1 MCHRI
6 LVRCHEI
13 KKIDNCRI
21 KLREEI
27 IVLQLITE
35 VVFITFYFFTINCHM
50 LWTSCFLNILF
61 SFREREEKGEKYHV
75 REKEWP
81 LISYLSRPSPRPPCG
96 RTLKAGLCPPW
107 NWAGSPSPCRLASS
121 QVGHTGQG
129 CFQPLFLQMSSWPLS
144 FYWNWVSSFIYIC
157 FFHCFKMH

>member
-81 LISYLSRPSPRPPCG
+81 LISYLSRPSPRPPVGVPSRQACVLPG
-96 RTLKAGLCPPW
+96 IERAALHLAGWHPAKWATLVKAVFNLFFSKCHP
-107 NWAGSPSPCRLASS
+107 
-121 QVGHTGQG
+121 GH
-129 CFQPLFLQMSSWPLS
+129 
-144 FYWNWVSSFIYIC
+144 
-157 FFHCFKMH
+157 